1 MITDRIAKALA
12 LAVEAHH
19 GQSRK
24 GTKIPYVSHPMAV
37 ASIALEYGADEDQ
50 AIAALLHDVIEDG
63 GEKYIQIIEA
73 QFGRRVLELVQ
84 GCTDGVPDKNG
95 IKPVAWKQRKEA
107 YIAHLKEVSDDVLLV
122 SGSDKLHNARA
133 ILHDL
138 QTIGTSVFDRF
149 KAGKEETLWYYSSLS
164 EVFVSRKAPMADALR
179 VAIKSM
185 HVLSGSLC
193 G

>member
-1 MITDRIAKALA
+1 MLTDRLAKALA

-19 GQSRK
+19 GQPRK

-63 GEKYIQIIEA
+63 GAKYIQIIEA
-73 QFGRRVLELVQ
+73 QFGRRVLEIVQ

-95 IKPVAWKQRKEA
+95 IKTVPWKLRKEA

-138 QTIGTSVFDRF
+138 QTVGIIVFDRF
-149 KAGKEETLWYYSSLS
+149 TASKEETLWYYSSLS
-164 EVFVSRKAPMADALR
+164 EIFVSRKAPMADSLR
-179 VAIKSM
+179 VAIRSI
-185 HVLSGSLC
+185 HELSSSISG
-193 G
+193 